1 MCSGTNHSRKLVS
14 DYFTHWRSWPSRG
27 ETVYHCYNIP
37 HLFSHL
43 VDGIPH
49 LEVCLRSLGPICPL
63 RPRILFSWP
72 GTLWADPVRPR
83 VDTKCSHSVLRHGIL
98 QRRILLRPK
107 LRQRRSAP
115 KSPPQPPKS
124 SHTTPTNTVLGSVPT
139 ETWGFRACIIQGSQ
153 QIYVVM
159 LWFWGSQLTNLTLNG
174 VVTSHLV
181 AYGPALTGITL
192 PIALIL
198 WAIGLILFLG
208 LPDYYRQTPGQ
219 IPSFYHSII
228 RRKIVLWF
236 FVTVLIQNYWLSAP
250 YGRNWRYLF
259 DSQHAPAWAIWLLVL
274 AFFVFLWSA
283 LLWLFSDLSKRH
295 SWILPMFAVGL
306 GAPRWCQMLWG
317 TSGMGSWVPWAGSPL
332 AGALVGRMLWLWLGV
347 LDAIQG
353 VGFGMILLQTL
364 TRFHVV
370 FALVCAQVLGSVA
383 TIVARATAP
392 DGNGPGAVFPNL
404 ALSREGLKSPVFW
417 VAVLMQVAICAGF
430 FRWFRKEQLMKP

>member
-1 MCSGTNHSRKLVS
+1 MVFRLWKSVYVLSIPFAIYGLAFLFLGVAPYGKTELARGWIQNVATAFYAMASSSGAF
-14 DYFTHWRSWPSRG
+14 YFALNFGSEGQLPKP
-27 ETVYHCYNIP
+27 YHIFQYP
-37 HLFSHL
+37 
-43 VDGIPH
+43 
-49 LEVCLRSLGPICPL
+49 
-63 RPRILFSWP
+63 
-72 GTLWADPVRPR
+72 
-83 VDTKCSHSVLRHGIL
+83 
-98 QRRILLRPK
+98 
-107 LRQRRSAP
+107 
-115 KSPPQPPKS
+115 
-124 SHTTPTNTVLGSVPT
+124 PTNTISGSVPT
-139 ETWGFRACIIQGSQ
+139 ATWGFRACIIQGSQ
-153 QIYVVM
+153 SIYVVA

-174 VVTSHLV
+174 VITSHLV

-208 LPDYYRQTPGQ
+208 LPDYYRQNPGQ
-219 IPSFYHSII
+219 IPSFYRSIM

-236 FVTVLIQNYWLSAP
+236 FVTVLTQNYWLSAP

-259 DSQHAPAWAIWLLVL
+259 DTQHAPAWAIWLLVL
-274 AFFVFLWSA
+274 GFFVLLWAA

-317 TSGMGSWVPWAGSPL
+317 TSGMGTWVPWAGSPL
-332 AGALVGRMLWLWLGV
+332 AGALVGRALWLWLGV

-370 FALVCAQVLGSVA
+370 FALVCAQVLGSIA

-404 ALSREGLKSPVFW
+404 ALSREGLKSPIFW
-417 VAVLMQVAICAGF
+417 VAVAMQVVICAGF